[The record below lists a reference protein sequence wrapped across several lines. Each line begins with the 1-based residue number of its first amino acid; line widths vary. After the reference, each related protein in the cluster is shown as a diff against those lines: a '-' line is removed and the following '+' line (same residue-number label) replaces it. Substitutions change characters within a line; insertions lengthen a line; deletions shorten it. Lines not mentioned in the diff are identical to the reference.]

1 VTQSGDVLTATQKGW
16 DEFPIAGVKIELF
29 AEWQAQ
35 RNKTRCSNY
44 PFVRFNELSNQQ
56 KKMAVLLCDQFEWY
70 LVDGNKY
77 LYDPEV
83 KPVLLKIEKESDFQS
98 QYGAVKAKDKFANL
112 EYLLSSPF
120 LREHVEKTLNEE
132 EEKELLTKKAEWAIL
147 RFGLMTEGELATINP
162 NDLGNNPDE
171 WMNKLQEKIQR
182 WEERIKEDQK
192 HLAALTTLYE
202 RMDRYPFAKFLEEAK
217 REVTTIEGSL

>member
-1 VTQSGDVLTATQKGW
+1 
-16 DEFPIAGVKIELF
+16 
-29 AEWQAQ
+29 
-35 RNKTRCSNY
+35 
-44 PFVRFNELSNQQ
+44 
-56 KKMAVLLCDQFEWY
+56 
-70 LVDGNKY
+70 
-77 LYDPEV
+77 
-83 KPVLLKIEKESDFQS
+83 
-98 QYGAVKAKDKFANL
+98 
-112 EYLLSSPF
+112 
-120 LREHVEKTLNEE
+120 
-132 EEKELLTKKAEWAIL
+132 
-147 RFGLMTEGELATINP
+147 MTEGELATINP